1 MKLLLD
7 THVWVWS
14 QERPERLGRK
24 TRNLLVSPDHG
35 NCVCPVS
42 TLEIA
47 RLLAVGEVALSMPL
61 RDWVNQSLEA
71 LAAETVRITHEV
83 AVEAYA
89 LPGEFHKD
97 PADRLLVAA
106 ARCHGLTIVSADDR
120 ILAYPEVRS
129 HDARR

>member
-14 QERPERLGRK
+14 QERPERLGRR

-35 NCVCPVS
+35 TCVCPIS

-71 LAAETVRITHEV
+71 LSAETVRITHEV

>member
-1 MKLLLD
+1 
-7 THVWVWS
+7 
-14 QERPERLGRK
+14 
-24 TRNLLVSPDHG
+24 
-35 NCVCPVS
+35 
-42 TLEIA
+42 
-47 RLLAVGEVALSMPL
+47 MPL
-61 RDWVNQSLEA
+61 RDWVTQSLEA

-89 LPGEFHKD
+89 LPGKFHKD

-120 ILAYPEVRS
+120 ILAYPEVSS